1 MILHP
6 NLEFIISINTFKFT
20 FSSQPLINTAILSL
34 KTFLFVFFFCPIITF
49 SFLFITQIN
58 QTTLRFME
66 V

>member
-34 KTFLFVFFFCPIITF
+34 KTFLFVFFFPIITF
-49 SFLFITQIN
+49 FFLFITQMN
-58 QTTLRFME
+58 QTTLRFTE